1 MASVGSCSSNTQIKL
16 KANPIDSAEVL
27 PGINQLV
34 QYKEYLSGKS
44 IALVVNHTS
53 LTNSGTHLV
62 DLLTEMGTPPK
73 LIFAPEHGFRGK
85 EDAGAKINDE
95 IDPIT
100 GIPIVSL
107 YGNRKKPSKEDLMHI
122 DLLIFDIQ
130 DVGVRFY
137 TYISTLHYVMESAV
151 EHDKELWVLDRPN
164 PHAHYVDGCVLESR
178 FKSFVGMHPVPVVYG
193 MTIGEYANMIKGEK
207 WIYGAESLK
216 LKVIP
221 IKNWSRTTMY
231 ILPIKPSPNLPNQL
245 SVMLYPSLCFFEG
258 TDISVGRGTNLQF
271 QQIGHPAFKGLYSHA
286 FNPMPNEGASN
297 PMHNGKTCYGLDFS
311 SYDARTVF
319 DRSALDLSPLI
330 EMLKATKEV
339 GVSFF
344 LKNDFFDKLAGTTK
358 LREQLS
364 GLTSEKDIR
373 ASWEEELERFRQ
385 IRQKYLMYR

>member
-1 MASVGSCSSNTQIKL
+1 MGSCSSNTQVKL
-16 KANPIDSAEVL
+16 EANPINSAEVL
-27 PGINQLV
+27 PGVNQLE

-53 LTNSGTHLV
+53 LTNSGAHLV
-62 DLLTEMGTPPK
+62 DLLTEMGIPPK

-107 YGNRKKPSKEDLMHI
+107 YGNKKKPSREDLMNI

-137 TYISTLHYVMESAV
+137 TYISTLHYVMESIA
-151 EHDKELWVLDRPN
+151 ELDKEMWVLDRPN

-178 FKSFVGMHPVPVVYG
+178 FKSFIGMHPVPVVYG
-193 MTIGEYANMIKGEK
+193 MTIGEYAKMIKGEK
-207 WIYGAESLK
+207 WIDGAKSLK

-231 ILPIKPSPNLPNQL
+231 TLPVKPSPNLPNQL

-271 QQIGHPAFKGLYSHA
+271 QQIGHPAFKGLYNHA
-286 FNPMPNEGASN
+286 FTPVPNEGASN
-297 PMHNGKTCYGLDFS
+297 PLHNGKTCYGLDFS
-311 SYDARTVF
+311 SFDARSVF
-319 DRSALDLSPLI
+319 DSSALDLSPLI
-330 EMLKATKEV
+330 EMLKASKKA

-344 LKNDFFDKLAGTTK
+344 LKNDFFDKLAGADK

-364 GLTSEKDIR
+364 ARLSEREIR
-373 ASWEEELERFRQ
+373 ASWQQELERFRQ
-385 IRQKYLMYR
+385 IRQRYLMYK